1 MAQCLKTKTSFSQTI
16 KKKKKFPVFYLFLV
30 RIGTQLSTFRKV
42 FFLFLECFSEHQ
54 HTLTV
59 ITTTISYCS
68 SWSSYSR
75 ELAATVEVLAP
86 PAQEFSAVLAPP
98 AQEFGDQLLTQ
109 HSIQQFKQKILFCT
123 IFHKQSSF
131 LLHKFFFFF
140 KSHNLTIPKNC
151 KTIKLYLTTFW
162 Q

>member
-1 MAQCLKTKTSFSQTI
+1 MAQCLKIKTPFHKQL
-16 KKKKKFPVFYLFLV
+16 KKKKKISSFLSLPSAY
-30 RIGTQLSTFRKV
+30 RYPALSLSQG
-42 FFLFLECFSEHQ
+42 FFLFLECFSEHH

-75 ELAATVEVLAP
+75 ELAATVEVLVP
-86 PAQEFSAVLAPP
+86 PAQEFSVVLAAP

-131 LLHKFFFFF
+131 LLHNFFFFL
-140 KSHNLTIPKNC
+140 KVI
-151 KTIKLYLTTFW
+151 I
-162 Q
+162 

>member
-1 MAQCLKTKTSFSQTI
+1 M
-16 KKKKKFPVFYLFLV
+16 

-42 FFLFLECFSEHQ
+42 FFLFLECFSEHH

-86 PAQEFSAVLAPP
+86 PAQEFSAVLAPPTQEFSTVLAPP

-131 LLHKFFFFF
+131 LLHKFFFFL
-140 KSHNLTIPKNC
+140 KSHNLTIPKNG

>member
-1 MAQCLKTKTSFSQTI
+1 MFKDQNTLSQTI
-16 KKKKKFPVFYLFLV
+16 KKKKKKISSFLSLPSAY
-30 RIGTQLSTFRKV
+30 RYPALSLSQG
-42 FFLFLECFSEHQ
+42 FFLFLDCTLWMAFSKHH

-75 ELAATVEVLAP
+75 ELAATVEVLVP
-86 PAQEFSAVLAPP
+86 PAQEFSVVLAAP

-131 LLHKFFFFF
+131 LLYKF
-140 KSHNLTIPKNC
+140 KKKKKKKVI
-151 KTIKLYLTTFW
+151 I
-162 Q
+162 